1 MSTIEEFQKLNVAN
15 QKDQV
20 SYTQTSFYKSGIL
33 SENAGLANPPAPE
46 LPYDFINFLAVAQWR
61 DVDFLPITWEPAL
74 DSVGAGATAE
84 IRQSLINLQ
93 LSLAFKRVH
102 LERLCP
108 GHYRNAIR
116 ALMSEVL
123 ALGHPVIR
131 RHQNIIRLQGICWD
145 VRPDKVWPVL
155 VFKKSQYGD
164 LKRFMMSEPGEQM
177 SIKHRLKL
185 ARDIA
190 TAILSMHSYR
200 KYSNYAVCVE
210 LG

>member
-1 MSTIEEFQKLNVAN
+1 MSTIEEFQKLNIAN

-20 SYTQTSFYKSGIL
+20 SYTQTSFYRSGIL

-116 ALMSEVL
+116 ALISEALV
-123 ALGHPVIR
+123 LGHPVIR

-145 VRPDKVWPVL
+145 VRPDNVWPVL

-164 LKRFMMSEPGEQM
+164 LKRFMMSE
-177 SIKHRLKL
+177 
-185 ARDIA
+185 
-190 TAILSMHSYR
+190 
-200 KYSNYAVCVE
+200 
-210 LG
+210 